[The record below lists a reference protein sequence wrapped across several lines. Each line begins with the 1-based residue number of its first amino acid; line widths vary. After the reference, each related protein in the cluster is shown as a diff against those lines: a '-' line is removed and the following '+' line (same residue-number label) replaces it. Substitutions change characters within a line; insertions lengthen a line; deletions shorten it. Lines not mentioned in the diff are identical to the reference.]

1 MNRRTLLRLHLC
13 TLQAK
18 AYGTAR
24 IGGGGCDGGGREG
37 GQSERERGEWCI
49 HKLTYIYICV
59 CVHVYGGGESNY
71 STDKKERRVSSN
83 ERSTFSPV
91 LAASI
96 KKKHMG
102 WWWKGKGVM
111 FVHIVNVYLHT
122 RAAAKVA
129 KHNHGH

>member
-1 MNRRTLLRLHLC
+1 MEE
-13 TLQAK
+13 
-18 AYGTAR
+18 
-24 IGGGGCDGGGREG
+24 GGKVGGQRGREG
-37 GQSERERGEWCI
+37 SGVFINSHI
-49 HKLTYIYICV
+49 YIYV
-59 CVHVYGGGESNY
+59 CVHAYGGGESNY

-111 FVHIVNVYLHT
+111 IVHIVNVYLHT